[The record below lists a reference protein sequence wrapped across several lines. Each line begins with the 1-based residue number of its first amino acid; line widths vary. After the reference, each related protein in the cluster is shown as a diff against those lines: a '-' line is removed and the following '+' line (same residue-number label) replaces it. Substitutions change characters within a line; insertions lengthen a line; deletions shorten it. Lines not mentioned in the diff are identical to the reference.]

1 MEPAARPAALS
12 AALRLSVQVAVG
24 TPVPA
29 RGTLR
34 RWALAALARPCRVTL
49 RIVGAAEG
57 RRLNAGF
64 RGNDH
69 ATNVLTFVYG
79 EQEGWLC
86 GDIAL
91 CAPVIARE
99 AREQRKPARAH
110 WAHLVVHGLLHL
122 QGWNHVRARDARA
135 MEAAETDILRRL
147 GYPDPY
153 LMAA

>member
-1 MEPAARPAALS
+1 MERRERPAALS

-24 TPVPA
+24 VPVPA
-29 RGTLR
+29 RSTLR

-49 RIVGAAEG
+49 RIVGMAEG

-64 RGNDH
+64 RGRDH

-79 EQEGWLC
+79 EQDGWLC

-91 CAPVIARE
+91 CAPLIARE
-99 AREQRKPARAH
+99 ARDQRKPARAH

-122 QGWNHVRARDARA
+122 QGWDHERARDARV
-135 MEAAETDILRRL
+135 MEALETDILARL

-153 LMAA
+153 RMAA